1 MRRRQPTSQQQ
12 QRQGGEARNEAQ
24 QQQLEEEENG
34 QRQEREDQQQRGR
47 QHVSLVS
54 SDSETSSP
62 ERSWHHV
69 AGHVDLEESLY
80 HTESVSRLR
89 SRQASR
95 ASDIFAALPAW
106 TQHSK
111 DASMDSSS
119 NHPMRTS
126 TPERASAATSA
137 SDTKTQASTQ
147 PQAEAKSPTAKG
159 EGAATSTNSP
169 SWLACF
175 LDQFWLERGEED
187 TEEMDRELEHTSA
200 QIYSAFKLLVNFERL
215 LLLGVWA
222 CFDILLELVCV
233 VPVKALIALVQLVL
247 YPVLKRCVSAC
258 VCGCLSVCMCACL
271 SVCPLLCACQ
281 FVSACFA
288 ERCGSLLFTF
298 FSAHPLPF

>member
-1 MRRRQPTSQQQ
+1 
-12 QRQGGEARNEAQ
+12 
-24 QQQLEEEENG
+24 
-34 QRQEREDQQQRGR
+34 
-47 QHVSLVS
+47 
-54 SDSETSSP
+54 
-62 ERSWHHV
+62 
-69 AGHVDLEESLY
+69 
-80 HTESVSRLR
+80 
-89 SRQASR
+89 
-95 ASDIFAALPAW
+95 
-106 TQHSK
+106 
-111 DASMDSSS
+111 
-119 NHPMRTS
+119 
-126 TPERASAATSA
+126 
-137 SDTKTQASTQ
+137 
-147 PQAEAKSPTAKG
+147 
-159 EGAATSTNSP
+159 
-169 SWLACF
+169 
-175 LDQFWLERGEED
+175 
-187 TEEMDRELEHTSA
+187 MDRELEHTSA